1 MKHTCGGS
9 KVEDQIENPE
19 DIVQL
24 GGNIVLSG
32 FRDIDGG
39 SKVIL
44 RKIVGSYARKFSDT
58 TQNFEQLALAMKS
71 VHQTEGSQKF
81 EIKGKL
87 IDNGQVLTSEVVD
100 RNMFV
105 AVDSV
110 LKKLESLLK

>member
-1 MKHTCGGS
+1 MSKVDESSES
-9 KVEDQIENPE
+9 KVENSD
-19 DIVQL
+19 DVQL

-58 TQNFEQLALAMKS
+58 TSNFEQLALAMKII
-71 VHQTEGSQKF
+71 HATEGSGKF

-87 IDNGQVLTSEVVD
+87 IDNGTVYATDIIE
-100 RNMFV
+100 RNLFV
-105 AVDSV
+105 AVDGV
-110 LKKLESLLK
+110 LKKLENSLK